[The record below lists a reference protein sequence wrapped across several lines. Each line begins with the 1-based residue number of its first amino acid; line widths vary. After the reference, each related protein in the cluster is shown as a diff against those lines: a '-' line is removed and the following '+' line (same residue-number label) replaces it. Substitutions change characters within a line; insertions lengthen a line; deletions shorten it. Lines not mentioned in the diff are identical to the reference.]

1 MGITALID
9 IVRGYALGN
18 FCKIDGW
25 SHWILLFGNIRFAL
39 NLFAFKTLIFF
50 KKALKMPRNV
60 EIKAKVKNL
69 EEVKSAAA
77 SLSNTDGQVILQRD
91 VFFKVDAGMSI
102 SYSNWL
108 THFPLPLILLWN
120 PQGHFYAVNAHS
132 KERQPIV
139 WWDMQIMVP
148 IYSLISLLVTFL
160 VLQNCATVIGF

>member
-91 VFFKVDAGMSI
+91 VSV
-102 SYSNWL
+102 
-108 THFPLPLILLWN
+108 
-120 PQGHFYAVNAHS
+120 
-132 KERQPIV
+132 
-139 WWDMQIMVP
+139 MV
-148 IYSLISLLVTFL
+148 
-160 VLQNCATVIGF
+160 